1 MPDPCRRHLQPTF
14 PAVAA
19 AVAIL
24 VGLASAGCS
33 PASRIRPDDI
43 RSYTVARDAE
53 PAAIAAAPDSPAP
66 ADAPAAGRRVR
77 YVVPDGWTEGE
88 AGGMRLATLFI
99 GDPAE
104 RREVTII
111 PASGTLESNVARWQG
126 QLDTDAD
133 AAVLTDKAKAAIAA
147 AETVE
152 IDGVAAKVV
161 LLRDSLA
168 TDSTDSG
175 QAILAAVI
183 PLDDTGAL
191 FVKFKGDAA
200 IAARERDRFAE
211 FVASIR
217 WKN

>member
-1 MPDPCRRHLQPTF
+1 MPHSFRRAPHLTLTGF
-14 PAVAA
+14 VATA
-19 AVAIL
+19 TIAI
-24 VGLASAGCS
+24 GLSAGCS

-43 RSYTVARDAE
+43 RSYTVARNAE
-53 PAAIAAAPDSPAP
+53 PAAVAATPAPPAP
-66 ADAPAAGRRVR
+66 ADAPAADRRVR
-77 YVVPDGWTEGE
+77 YIVPDGWTEGQ

-111 PASGTLESNVARWQG
+111 PASGTLESNVERWQG
-126 QLDTDAD
+126 QLDAD
-133 AAVLTDKAKAAIAA
+133 AGAAALSDKAAAAIAA
-147 AETVE
+147 AETVD

-161 LLRDSLA
+161 LLRDAAA
-168 TDSTDSG
+168 TDSADSG

-200 IAARERDRFAE
+200 VAARERDRFTQ